1 MSELKNLLNK
11 LASLL
16 RDRCVRDEIRIYR
29 LAHRRLKSR
38 FRNNL
43 FVSNLNQIVLLN
55 KKLQTEFKPELYNVK
70 TNCALIGQS
79 INSLIEFLDQIIDLT
94 LKVYCQTQA
103 HIRVGHLT
111 HHLIVIRSSLS
122 RLRVFYKAL
131 LIYAC
136 DIHIEMNNSDSAFTT
151 DDVIKILNKH
161 NCKPKVKSE
170 LPMELVDT
178 DSKSDIY
185 QKVGQLIDR
194 KTMKPTPRR
203 AKN

>member
-1 MSELKNLLNK
+1 MRSLICK

-16 RDRCVRDEIRIYR
+16 GDKYIRDEIRIYR

-43 FVSNLNQIVLLN
+43 FVSRLNQIVLLN
-55 KKLQTEFKPELYNVK
+55 KKLQTEFKPELFN
-70 TNCALIGQS
+70 TRTHRPLFGQS
-79 INSLIEFLDQIIDLT
+79 ITNLIKFLDQIIDLA

-111 HHLIVIRSSLS
+111 HHLIVIRASLS
-122 RLRVFYKAL
+122 RLRVYYKAI

-136 DIHIEMNNSDSAFTT
+136 DIHMEMNNDELSFCVND
-151 DDVIKILNKH
+151 IIRLMKKH
-161 NCKPKVKSE
+161 YCKPKIKSKPPAE
-170 LPMELVDT
+170 ATNSEE
-178 DSKSDIY
+178 SIY
-185 QKVGQLIDR
+185 QDVGPVIDR
-194 KTMKPTPRR
+194 KTMRPVSQR